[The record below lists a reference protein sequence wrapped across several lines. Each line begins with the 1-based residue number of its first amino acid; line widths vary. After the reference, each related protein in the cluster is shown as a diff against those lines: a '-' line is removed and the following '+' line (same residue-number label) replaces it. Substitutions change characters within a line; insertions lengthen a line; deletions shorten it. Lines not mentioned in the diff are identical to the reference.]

1 MKIAYVYDAVY
12 PYVKGGVE
20 KRIWEL
26 AVRLARRGHEVHLY
40 GMKFWEG
47 PAVIEREGVVLHGVC
62 APRALYTAG
71 RRSIAQAVWFGW
83 KVLGPL
89 LESDAEVIDC
99 QNFPY
104 FPCISAKIAARAKRV
119 PLVITWHEVWG
130 EYWYEYLG
138 WKGVFGKAV
147 ERLVGNLGARSIA
160 VSEATR
166 LQLDAMGFGRDVD
179 VVPNGIDCD
188 RIRSIPPSSST
199 SDVLFAGRLIPEKN
213 VALLIE
219 AIGAV
224 RENLPDIRCVII
236 GDGPERPR
244 LEHLASDLELD
255 GNVEFT
261 GFLPSHDEVIAAMK
275 ASSVFVLPSSRE
287 GFGIVALEAMACGL
301 PVVTLDHPRN
311 AVREIITAQTGFSCR
326 TDGADLADK
335 ILLALTS
342 SGSMGEACR
351 EYAKTC
357 DWDLVVDHLEELYR
371 A

>member
-47 PAVIEREGVVLHGVC
+47 PAVIEQDGVVLHGVC
-62 APRALYTAG
+62 APRALYTGA

-104 FPCISAKIAARAKRV
+104 FPCISAKIAATAKRI

-138 WKGVFGKAV
+138 WKGVFGRSV
-147 ERLVGNLGARSIA
+147 ERLVGNLGARAIA
-160 VSEATR
+160 VSEATK
-166 LQLDAMGFGRDVD
+166 LQLDLGGFGSDTTVIS
-179 VVPNGIDCD
+179 NGIDCD
-188 RIRSIPPSSST
+188 RIRDIPASSEM
-199 SDVLFAGRLIPEKN
+199 SDVLFAGRLIPQKN
-213 VALLIE
+213 AALLIE
-219 AIGAV
+219 AIGML
-224 RENLPDIRCVII
+224 RETMPQIRCVII
-236 GDGPERPR
+236 GDGPEWPR
-244 LEHLASDLELD
+244 LEHLVADLALEK
-255 GNVEFT
+255 NVEIA
-261 GFLPSHDEVIAAMK
+261 GFLPFHDEVIAAMK

-287 GFGIVALEAMACGL
+287 GFGIAALEAMACGL

-311 AVREIITAQTGFSCR
+311 AVRAFITDQTGFSCR
-326 TDGADLADK
+326 ADGGDLAEK
-335 ILLALTS
+335 IILALSS
-342 SGSMGEACR
+342 SGSMAEACR